1 MTITEGNQLASPASQ
16 PLSATDREK
25 AVKQR
30 EENQKKFVYATK
42 EVSPTTPKGEAN
54 LPTFDSTKEL
64 PPTVLQTPKWQFN
77 FKTSFIGLE
86 AVKPLL
92 TTQKAGQMELNAVTF
107 MPPNLTRLRPDK
119 FSDEFF
125 VERRLNGFNP
135 GQLKRVE
142 QQPWQYVSQFNFS
155 DVKVDPNGILPKIIS
170 ARFCL
175 HDQQLSPHSIEY
187 ILHGETQ
194 TQTQR
199 PGDLEWEWAKKL
211 YRCTEFLSHEIR
223 SHLGGTHLNMEQY
236 AMAYYRNVSNNPIV
250 DLLEPHLEG
259 LLPINKQGLVQ
270 LVGVESNDGLA
281 PALTSLNLQDTNR
294 ILLEEVTRLTYRNW
308 SPRQQTLPD
317 YVANNHFDRAAI
329 AMWGIITEYVKRFF
343 DRNQAGIQQ
352 YWSEIAAMSKD
363 LSANSILK
371 PEFGTLDIK
380 TLADLRELCVYVIYI
395 STFQHS
401 WVNNK
406 QYEDGG
412 DIEYTTLGLWQK
424 NGQNEGQIAQMNAR
438 QLTTLWNLTSVRY
451 NPIMDVG
458 SNYPANELKEALWK
472 HRDQIEPGIPV
483 ESILMSISI

>member
-1 MTITEGNQLASPASQ
+1 MLP
-16 PLSATDREK
+16 
-25 AVKQR
+25 
-30 EENQKKFVYATK
+30 
-42 EVSPTTPKGEAN
+42 TPKGQAN

-77 FKTSFIGLE
+77 FKTSFIGLL

-92 TTQKAGQMELNAVTF
+92 TTPTQKAGQMELNAVTF

-155 DVKVDPNGILPKIIS
+155 DVKVDPNGILPKMIS

-175 HDQQLSPHSIEY
+175 NDRQLYPHSIEY

-223 SHLGGTHLNMEQY
+223 SDLGGTHLNMEQY

-250 DLLEPHLEG
+250 DLLEPHFEG
-259 LLPINKQGLVQ
+259 LLPINKQGLVE
-270 LVGVESNDGLA
+270 LVGVESNDGLV
-281 PALTSLNLQDTNR
+281 PGLTSLNLQDTNR

-329 AMWGIITEYVKRFF
+329 AMWGIIIEYVKRFF

-352 YWSEIAAMSKD
+352 YWSEIEAMSKD
-363 LSANSILK
+363 LSAHSVLK

-451 NPIMDVG
+451 NLIMDVG
-458 SNYPANELKEALWK
+458 SNSPANELKEALWK